1 METKRIL
8 LVDDHIVVLKGLQL
22 IVSEALGKETDIDL
36 VTSGT
41 EAIRMLRLQPYDLCI
56 LEIELPDVDGM
67 RMLRTLRRDHPAL
80 RRIVHTRHE
89 QLWYMREFI
98 DADVDGVLFKNSDIT
113 EISRAVNQVLDG
125 HKYYCMSAR
134 VLKAAVDTH
143 TPPTMREMEILHL
156 LAKGATTEEISRQ
169 LSISNNTT
177 ESHRRHL
184 LEKFN
189 ARNVAELIINAVS
202 QGFLHIPPKG

>member
-36 VTSGT
+36 ATSGT

-98 DADVDGVLFKNSDIT
+98 EADVDGVLFKNSDIT
-113 EISRAVNQVLDG
+113 EISRAVNQVLDV

-202 QGFLHIPPKG
+202 QGFLHISPKG

>member
-8 LVDDHIVVLKGLQL
+8 LVDDYIVVLKGLQL

-36 VTSGT
+36 ATSGT

-98 DADVDGVLFKNSDIT
+98 EADVDGVLFKNSDIT

-202 QGFLHIPPKG
+202 QGFLHISPKG

>member
-36 VTSGT
+36 ATSGT

-98 DADVDGVLFKNSDIT
+98 EADVDGVLFKNSDIT

-202 QGFLHIPPKG
+202 QGFLHISPKG